1 MGQVVSNMT
10 MFMNG
15 LDKAEK
21 RVEKLF
27 RTRTKRLMTE
37 AMKRMLARTP
47 VHSGQAVMNYVAS
60 AGAPH
65 SGPVKKGFKP
75 VEATNQLPLGAER
88 LRKRAEAVA
97 MSTLAG
103 LDFSNP
109 FQAFYITNNAP
120 QIKGLEYG
128 ALPHEP
134 YTPRSPSGM
143 FRVTN

>member
-103 LDFSNP
+103 LDFPTRFRP
-109 FQAFYITNNAP
+109 FISQTTHHKS
-120 QIKGLEYG
+120 KG
-128 ALPHEP
+128 
-134 YTPRSPSGM
+134 
-143 FRVTN
+143 